1 MKGTSQKPHIESTSS
16 RRTHAPDQVMPALP
30 LTISSAPLP
39 SHRPRLPTT
48 LTPQLSLVCCIFF
61 KARTATSR
69 LRNQASTC
77 ALKDTPRVSCR
88 VRSLTSGLGKT
99 VFACAW
105 FALLSLPPGS
115 DRIARTVF
123 EDRHPHPD
131 MPDLDEDFAAR
142 VLLETH
148 VPKPSQEAWARCL
161 LPPTTTR
168 EPGLTSFVFQT
179 LVLRKERG
187 GKQPSKRPANDMR
200 RTCEQMA
207 GRFSQLPLAGT
218 SHLQQA
224 KDVHQFHFHPFYP
237 RRIGGHSEDARANV
251 VTKKGQLA
259 EPGSALLGEPLAFVS
274 ESVAQE
280 MRACHPRPRA
290 EDVRQFPTVQWQP
303 GDTLR
308 CLVAKALLS
317 TVSDD
322 LTQHLRTKA
331 VRPSSHSVTRWM
343 LRHSGDAD
351 RCLLAVDLQK
361 AFNEIDHSCF
371 LRRIRRVAPGLTGF
385 CDLWYSN
392 DNFVLFHPE
401 RIPTQRGVQQSDP
414 LRPLLVSL
422 GLNEDHL

>member
-1 MKGTSQKPHIESTSS
+1 MALGKQFSRAPGSLSSHFHPGQTVLPVPCSRIVTHTRTCRILMRTLLPASSSKPMCQSHPRKPGLVAFFRQQRHESLDSPPLSS
-16 RRTHAPDQVMPALP
+16 NLW
-30 LTISSAPLP
+30 SSA
-39 SHRPRLPTT
+39 
-48 LTPQLSLVCCIFF
+48 
-61 KARTATSR
+61 
-69 LRNQASTC
+69 
-77 ALKDTPRVSCR
+77 
-88 VRSLTSGLGKT
+88 
-99 VFACAW
+99 
-105 FALLSLPPGS
+105 
-115 DRIARTVF
+115 
-123 EDRHPHPD
+123 
-131 MPDLDEDFAAR
+131 
-142 VLLETH
+142 
-148 VPKPSQEAWARCL
+148 
-161 LPPTTTR
+161 
-168 EPGLTSFVFQT
+168 
-179 LVLRKERG
+179 RKEE

-218 SHLQQA
+218 SHFQQA
-224 KDVHQFHFHPFYP
+224 KGVHRFHFHPLYP

-259 EPGSALLGEPLAFVS
+259 EPGSALLDEPLALGS
-274 ESVAQE
+274 ESVAHE

-303 GDTLR
+303 GDTLC

-322 LTQHLRTKA
+322 LTQHLRPSHWAKP

-361 AFNEIDHSCF
+361 AFNEIDHSSF

-414 LRPLLVSL
+414 SRPLLVSL